1 MHPALWV
8 SKTGLDAQ
16 QTNISTISNNL
27 ANASTIGFK
36 KSRAV
41 FEDLFYQNI
50 NQPGGKST
58 QDTTLPSGLM
68 LGAGSKVVAT
78 QKVFTQ
84 GNTQTTNNAMDMM
97 IEGDGFFQVLLP
109 DGNIGYTR
117 NGQFTIN
124 DQGILVTSGSGY
136 PVQPEV
142 RIEDNDAVSI
152 TVGTD
157 GEVSIRRRGEQENSS
172 TTSLT
177 IVDFINPGGLEP
189 IGQNLF
195 LPTGASGDPQEGT
208 PGLEGFGSIR
218 QSMLETSNVNVT
230 EELVNMIE
238 AQRVYEMNSKVIST
252 VDQMLS
258 YVNQQL

>member
-50 NQPGGKST
+50 NQPGGQSSQNT
-58 QDTTLPSGLM
+58 ELPTGLM

-78 QKVFTQ
+78 QKVHTQ
-84 GNTQTTNNAMDMM
+84 GNTQTTNNSLDMM
-97 IEGDGFFQVLLP
+97 IEGDGFFQILMP

-117 NGQFTIN
+117 NGQFTVN
-124 DQGILVTSGSGY
+124 DEGVVVTSGAGY
-136 PVQPEV
+136 SLEPE
-142 RIEDNDAVSI
+142 IAIPDDAISI
-152 TVGTD
+152 TVGND
-157 GEVSIRRRGEQENSS
+157 GEVSVRVRGQQDNQVVGQIA
-172 TTSLT
+172 T
-177 IVDFINPGGLEP
+177 VDFINPGGLEP
-189 IGQNLF
+189 IGQNLY
-195 LPTGASGDPQEGT
+195 LPTGASGDPQEGV
-208 PGLEGFGSIR
+208 PGLDGFGEVR

-238 AQRVYEMNSKVIST
+238 AQRVYEMNSKVISA
-252 VDQMLS
+252 VDKMMS
-258 YVNQQL
+258 FVNQQL

>member
-27 ANASTIGFK
+27 ANASTVGYK

-50 NQPGGKST
+50 NQPGGQSSQNT
-58 QDTTLPSGLM
+58 ELPSGLM

-78 QKVFTQ
+78 QKVHTQ
-84 GNTQTTNNAMDMM
+84 GNTQTTTNSLDMM
-97 IEGDGFFQVLLP
+97 VEGDGFFQILMP

-117 NGQFTIN
+117 NGQFTVN
-124 DQGILVTSGSGY
+124 DEGAIVTSGAGY
-136 PVQPEV
+136 TLEPE
-142 RIEDNDAVSI
+142 IIIPPDSISI

-157 GEVSIRRRGEQENSS
+157 GEVSVNVRGQQDNQVLGQI
-172 TTSLT
+172 TT
-177 IVDFINPGGLEP
+177 VDFINPGGLEP
-189 IGQNLF
+189 IGQNLY
-195 LPTGASGDPQEGT
+195 LPTGASGDPQEGV
-208 PGLEGFGSIR
+208 PGLDGFGAVR

-238 AQRVYEMNSKVIST
+238 AQRVYEMNSKVISA
-252 VDQMLS
+252 VDKMMS
-258 YVNQQL
+258 FVNQQL